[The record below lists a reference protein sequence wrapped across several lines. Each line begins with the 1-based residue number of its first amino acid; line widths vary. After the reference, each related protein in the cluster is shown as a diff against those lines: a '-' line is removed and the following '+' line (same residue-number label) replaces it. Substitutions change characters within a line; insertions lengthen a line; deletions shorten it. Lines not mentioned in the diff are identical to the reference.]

1 MQVLLRAYIRS
12 DRQAIIPFLEGVNYG
27 SFEDSQS
34 LLASAGMEPELIV
47 LYSTHHK
54 HDLVALSYF
63 CEVGDCTDPLPFV
76 PVNAFVDGAAE
87 ASC

>member
-12 DRQAIIPFLEGVNYG
+12 DRQAIIPFLEGENYC

-54 HDLVALSYF
+54 HDLVVLSYA
-63 CEVGDCTDPLPFV
+63 CKVGDCADSLAFV
-76 PVNAFVDGAAE
+76 PVNTFANGAAE
-87 ASC
+87 TSC